1 MYSHLPSVL
10 SLFVAGTLGQ
20 PLITRGMPFQPSAG
34 SFAAPL
40 DTVRV
45 YTREGSL
52 ACHTLPGRTRAP
64 PSRLLAWTLRPPVLL
79 PLWRHM
85 ETTGKGNHRRAH
97 VLANVLLG
105 ASYRLYR
112 HTGMDDTIRQ
122 TVAVTTRLGFPR
134 TPWGAATTLA
144 KVASR
149 DLITVLSSCN
159 GLDYTVVPA
168 LTVKNGGL
176 CFLGGGP
183 ENATFGNDPSNP
195 IRGEPQYP
203 TCVDPSF
210 ATLEDPEL
218 PAP

>member
-10 SLFVAGTLGQ
+10 SSFVAGTLGQ
-20 PLITRGMPFQPSAG
+20 PLITRGMPFQPRAG

-40 DTVRV
+40 DT
-45 YTREGSL
+45 
-52 ACHTLPGRTRAP
+52 
-64 PSRLLAWTLRPPVLL
+64 
-79 PLWRHM
+79 
-85 ETTGKGNHRRAH
+85 
-97 VLANVLLG
+97 
-105 ASYRLYR
+105 
-112 HTGMDDTIRQ
+112 
-122 TVAVTTRLGFPR
+122 
-134 TPWGAATTLA
+134 
-144 KVASR
+144 VASR

-203 TCVDPSF
+203 NMVPCVLPKTCVDPSF

-218 PAP
+218 PAPWVSRRQTDKPEETLDGLEVTVFILEKGPSPMHDGEEPWLEGGRMGYSYDTVDGRELEDLAGTGMGRGLARAEFHYVTRARLGGGSPCGSPSL